1 MSALDLKS
9 DAGGLAR
16 MRLSLKLNPVFIVL
30 ALLIAAITWYNP
42 SFIEPAGLMNFLRR
56 AAPLVVLTCGQLFVL
71 ISGGFDLSAGSLI
84 TLTVI
89 SGSLMTLGDPAMTWP
104 AIAGLYAIGLATGAV
119 NGLIVHF
126 LKVPSIITTLGMLL
140 LLKGAALLWS
150 GGSPRGYL
158 PENFRAFGRLVW
170 HDVPLVGILPLA
182 VIVLVVVVA
191 IAFWLLHV
199 TNFGK
204 LVLALGDNA
213 RAAGLAGVGVG
224 RIRIAAFML
233 SALSAVTSGILI
245 GGFAGVSVD
254 AGEGM
259 DLQAIA
265 AAVVGGV
272 QLLGGRG
279 TVLGAVAGALTL
291 YALFTL
297 LNFIGLPQPIRE
309 SVQGVILIAAAAA
322 AWRQRRQ
329 A

>member
-1 MSALDLKS
+1 MTTLPLK
-9 DAGGLAR
+9 AGAGVAGR
-16 MRLSLKLNPVFIVL
+16 MTPKLRLNPVFLVL
-30 ALLIAAITWYNP
+30 AALILAITWYTP

-71 ISGGFDLSAGSLI
+71 VTGGFDLSAGSLV

-89 SGSLMTLGDPAMTWP
+89 GGSLITLGDPSMTWS
-104 AIAGLYAIGLATGAV
+104 AIAALYAIGLAAGTV
-119 NGLIVHF
+119 NGLIVHR

-140 LLKGAALLWS
+140 FLKGTALMWS

-170 HDVPLVGILPLA
+170 RDIPLTGILPIA
-182 VIVLVVVVA
+182 VIVLVGVVA
-191 IAFWLLHV
+191 IAAWLLHG
-199 TNFGK
+199 TQFGK
-204 LVLALGDNA
+204 LALAIGDNA
-213 RAAGLAGVGVG
+213 RAAELAGVGVG
-224 RIRIAAFML
+224 RVRVAAFVL
-233 SALSAVTSGILI
+233 SALSAVTAGILI

-265 AAVVGGV
+265 AAVIGGV

-279 TVLGAVAGALTL
+279 TVAGAVAGALTL

-297 LNFIGLPQPIRE
+297 LNLIGLPQPIRE
-309 SVQGVILIAAAAA
+309 SVQGVILIAAAAS